1 MFTIG
6 SEYSRD
12 EIHAVLGGSKQAYL
26 PTVGGQVVA
35 VCVKPELNPRAPSV
49 VLCGKGPIIAAA
61 GAALARQPGPLPVFL
76 KRGVNRWEY
85 KGMLPV
91 VASHSAG
98 PTFASLIAGSGRQ
111 PSDVSLAVEM
121 A

>member
-1 MFTIG
+1 MFAIG

-35 VCVKPELNPRAPSV
+35 VSVKPELNPRAPSV
-49 VLCGKGPIIAAA
+49 VLCGQGPIIAAA
-61 GAALARQPGPLPVFL
+61 GAALAQQHGPLPVFV

-85 KGMLPV
+85 KGKLRV
-91 VASHSAG
+91 VTSHSTG
-98 PTFASLIAGSGRQ
+98 PTFVALVLGSGRQ
-111 PSDVSLAVEM
+111 PSDASLAVEM